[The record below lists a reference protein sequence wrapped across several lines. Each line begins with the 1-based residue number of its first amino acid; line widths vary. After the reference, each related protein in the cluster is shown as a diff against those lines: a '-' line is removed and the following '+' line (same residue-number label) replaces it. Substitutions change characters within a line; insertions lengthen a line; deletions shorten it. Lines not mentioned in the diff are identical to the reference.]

1 MPGVKTPMLFVWVN
15 DHELSEESVRAITN
29 LSLTYREKKASDGSL
44 TVVDSHFKFSD
55 NKIFQQGQ
63 RLAFLF
69 GWRDE
74 ALPCGPFVI
83 KGYSFNASADGR
95 PTLRVDFQDLSHK
108 LDKKTKKRK
117 HVGSPVDVIKKIADE
132 HNLGYDIESIQ
143 ELEFSDDY
151 PLIQANMSDAKLLQV
166 LADRYGYT
174 WGLDGTTIYF
184 RRPINAD
191 KVGRQDTVPVLSYRI
206 NGGTLMS
213 FSAEVSYIK
222 DGKKKCA
229 GQETDVMDM
238 VGGAL
243 ASVGGDTLDTVAEAA
258 ENLVGSEVVSSV
270 RDTAGEA
277 LSGFKDMLGLED
289 EKQELCDGGEANK
302 DNPTEPGAEDQTG
315 DSTPAQTSASKGTS
329 YKKHF
334 EMLKGMFKTAKEV
347 GKSLVN
353 AGADDDSL
361 TDSNTDGTPD
371 SADEAKRKQ
380 AGKLASRTEMIE
392 ATIVPAIASLLYR
405 PGESVIVAGV
415 GDRYSGKY
423 RISEVTHDYGASPA
437 FTTSIKAKKRE
448 FRPAAS
454 DLIAIAKQ
462 QEDSAAKVPGNQNS
476 ASGQPQK
483 GPKTQQIKNFDDI
496 KGVYQTVTRKVDGN
510 DV

>member
-44 TVVDSHFKFSD
+44 TVVDSNFMFSD

-74 ALPCGPFVI
+74 ALPCGPFIV
-83 KGYSFNASADGR
+83 KGYSFNAGSDGR

-117 HVGSPVDVIKKIADE
+117 HVGSPVDVIKKIAYE
-132 HNLGYDIESIQ
+132 HGLGYDIESIQ

-191 KVGRQDTVPVLSYRI
+191 KVGRQDSVPVLSYRI
-206 NGGTLMS
+206 NGATLMS

-222 DGKKKCA
+222 NGKKKCA
-229 GQETDVMDM
+229 AQETDTLDLV
-238 VGGAL
+238 
-243 ASVGGDTLDTVAEAA
+243 GDTLADAGETVAGVAA
-258 ENLVGSEVVSSV
+258 SLVGSDVVSSV
-270 RDTAGEA
+270 RSTAGDA
-277 LSGFKDMLGLED
+277 ISGFKELLGLED
-289 EKQELCDGGEANK
+289 KKQELCDGGEAEK
-302 DNPTEPGAEDQTG
+302 DNPTDPEAGDQTG
-315 DSTPAQTSASKGTS
+315 DSTPAQTPASQDTS
-329 YKKHF
+329 FKKNF
-334 EMLKGMFKTAKEV
+334 ESLKGVFKTVKKV

-353 AGADDDSL
+353 AGDDDEPA

-371 SADEAKRKQ
+371 AADEAKRKM
-380 AGKLASRTEMIE
+380 AGKLAGRTEMIE
-392 ATIVPAIASLLYR
+392 STIVPAIASLLYR
-405 PGESVIVAGV
+405 PSDSIIIAGV

-423 RISEVTHDYGASPA
+423 RIDEVTHDYGGSPA

-448 FRPAAS
+448 FRPSTS
-454 DLIAIAKQ
+454 DLEAIAKQ
-462 QEDSAAKVPGNQNS
+462 QDETGADKVPGNQTS

-483 GPKTQQIKNFDDI
+483 GPKTQQIKDFDDI
-496 KGVYQTVTRKVDGN
+496 KGVYQVVTRKVDGS